1 MCLSLAQ
8 SIYNYGFLTG
18 IYHGDLSY
26 QERHTVQHQFINNEI
41 PIIVA
46 TSAFGMGIN
55 KKILEQLFISIY
67 LQVHLVICKK

>member
-1 MCLSLAQ
+1 MFHPKNVPNFSKGNLS
-8 SIYNYGFLTG
+8 IWFLTG
-18 IYHGDLSY
+18 IYHGDLTY

-55 KKILEQLFISIY
+55 KKIYEPSYIFI
-67 LQVHLVICKK
+67 

>member
-1 MCLSLAQ
+1 MV
-8 SIYNYGFLTG
+8 LTG
-18 IYHGDLSY
+18 IYHGDLTY

-55 KKILEQLFISIY
+55 KKIYEPSYIFI
-67 LQVHLVICKK
+67 